1 MGIIMCVAAPG
12 IVEEIK
18 GETAKINY
26 GGNIISACAGLVNV
40 KAGDY
45 VLVHAGM
52 IIQKIDKSEAEKMIE
67 LFNEL
72 EELGNA

>member
-1 MGIIMCVAAPG
+1 MCVASPG
-12 IVEEIK
+12 IVEEIN

-26 GGNIISACAGLVNV
+26 GGNIVSACAGLVKV
-40 KAGDY
+40 EAGDY